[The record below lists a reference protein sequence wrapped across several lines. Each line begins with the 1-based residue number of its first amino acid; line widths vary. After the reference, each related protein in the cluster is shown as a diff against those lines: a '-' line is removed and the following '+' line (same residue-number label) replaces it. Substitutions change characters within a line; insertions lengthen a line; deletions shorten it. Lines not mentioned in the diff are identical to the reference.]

1 MAAPELRKQPRH
13 VKVTPTTNK
22 STNEPDHLFSTS
34 RPFTMSDSDQGE
46 KRAGVPPWQLK
57 SKDETAKEEEK
68 PATES
73 PSRETIIEQAKKF
86 LEEDEV
92 RDASTDKKVV
102 FLESK
107 GLQNEE
113 IQDLLNITM
122 NPEASSEVDPPFL
135 SKNHHTKPSR
145 LHDHNLPNN
154 PRHLHFHSSK
164 PPPNRQ

>member
-1 MAAPELRKQPRH
+1 
-13 VKVTPTTNK
+13 
-22 STNEPDHLFSTS
+22 
-34 RPFTMSDSDQGE
+34 MSDSDQGE
-46 KRAGVPPWQLK
+46 KKAGVPSWQLK

-68 PATES
+68 SSAES
-73 PSRETIIEQAKKF
+73 TSREIIIEQAKKF

-92 RDASTDKKVV
+92 RNASTDKKIA

-107 GLQNEE
+107 GLHSEE
-113 IQDLLNITM
+113 IQDLLGITM
-122 NPEASSEVDPPFL
+122 NPEASSEVEPPFI

-154 PRHLHFHSSK
+154 PRHLHLHLHSNK